1 MPWEGGQELGVTLGT
16 KALGTRSALLHSPLS
31 ARPSS
36 VCVGSSEV
44 TGSGK
49 NGFQLGFLSWPRQAE
64 PWSSVG
70 RTEGTAVRREAGIE
84 GPRLP
89 PPPTHTHRAVLLSL
103 YTLDFHLRLKKK
115 NGI

>member
-1 MPWEGGQELGVTLGT
+1 M
-16 KALGTRSALLHSPLS
+16 
-31 ARPSS
+31 
-36 VCVGSSEV
+36 
-44 TGSGK
+44 
-49 NGFQLGFLSWPRQAE
+49 
-64 PWSSVG
+64 G